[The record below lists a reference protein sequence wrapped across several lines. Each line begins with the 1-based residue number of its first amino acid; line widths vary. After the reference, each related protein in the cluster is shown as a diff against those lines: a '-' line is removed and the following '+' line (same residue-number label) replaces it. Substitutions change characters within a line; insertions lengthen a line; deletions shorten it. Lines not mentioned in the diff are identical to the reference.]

1 MATVKTEDSEREWA
15 LSWLR
20 EVLTSALEVSPV
32 SYQQKKKTGRLLNR
46 MRDWMLANWAEA
58 LSIDYIGGSRRYPA
72 LAEQAKSDTGRQIAG
87 EYLDA
92 HDAVP
97 TGFSLGRLVRSI
109 VRLAQE
115 GRLPADSNT
124 VARQVCALAW
134 AECTEDGMEF
144 AGRAREILGNS
155 EKPSHILV
163 DYQLAL
169 EGDDKEKLEML
180 DGVLAGG
187 RYGEWVEARLEEA
200 KRHLG
205 LDQPIFEVHFGERH
219 PQWDALWGNII
230 KGGKDDG

>member
-1 MATVKTEDSEREWA
+1 METVKTEDSERERP

-20 EVLTSALEVSPV
+20 EVLTSALEVSSV
-32 SYQQKKKTGRLLNR
+32 SYQQKKKASRLLNR
-46 MRDWMLANWAEA
+46 MRDWILANWAEA
-58 LSIDYIGGSRRYPA
+58 LNIYTGGSSRYPA
-72 LAEQAKSDTGRQIAG
+72 LAEQAKSDTGRQIAE

-97 TGFSLGRLVRSI
+97 AGFALGRLARS
-109 VRLAQE
+109 VVNLAQE
-115 GRLPADSNT
+115 GRLPVDSDM

-144 AGRAREILGNS
+144 AGRAREILGNP
-155 EKPSHILV
+155 EKPNHVLV

-169 EGDDKEKLEML
+169 ESGDKDKLEAL
-180 DGVLAGG
+180 DGVLTIG
-187 RYGEWVEARLEEA
+187 RYGGWVEARLEEA

-205 LDQPIFEVHFGERH
+205 LDQPIFEVHFGERN

-230 KGGKDDG
+230 KGGIDDG